1 MISPL
6 ASAAVAVIALA
17 GILAL
22 IVLLARAARA
32 SGLAPAARGGR
43 LRVVETLPLDARRR
57 LVLLRCDGRE
67 ALLLLGGAQ
76 DHSLGWLPAGAG
88 QEPPCDGR

>member
-1 MISPL
+1 MTSPMASTAL
-6 ASAAVAVIALA
+6 AIVALA

-22 IVLLARAARA
+22 IVLLARALRA

-57 LVLLRCDGRE
+57 LVLLRCDGRD
-67 ALLLLGGAQ
+67 ALVLLGGAQ
-76 DHSLGWLPAGAG
+76 DCSLGWLPAGAG

>member
-1 MISPL
+1 MT
-6 ASAAVAVIALA
+6 SALGNAVIAALALA

-22 IVLLARAARA
+22 LLLLARAARA
-32 SGLAPAARGGR
+32 SGLAPGHRDGR

-67 ALLLLGGAQ
+67 ALLLMGGAQ
-76 DHSLGWLPAGAG
+76 DQLLGWLPDRT
-88 QEPPCDGR
+88 PPCA